1 MVGMHA
7 RARVLVEGSVQGVGF
22 RNFVRGRANAQ
33 RVTGWV
39 RNLDDGRVE
48 AVLEGERADIERLI
62 EICRRGS
69 FFAKVKDIKV
79 VWEDDFERF
88 SSFSIKHD

>member
-1 MVGMHA
+1 MYA

-22 RNFVRGRANAQ
+22 RNFVRSRANAQ

-48 AVLEGERADIERLI
+48 AVFEGEKADIEHLI
-62 EICRRGS
+62 EICKRGS
-69 FFAKVKDIKV
+69 VFARVKDIRV
-79 VWEDDFERF
+79 LWEDEFERF
-88 SSFSIKHD
+88 SSFSIKHN